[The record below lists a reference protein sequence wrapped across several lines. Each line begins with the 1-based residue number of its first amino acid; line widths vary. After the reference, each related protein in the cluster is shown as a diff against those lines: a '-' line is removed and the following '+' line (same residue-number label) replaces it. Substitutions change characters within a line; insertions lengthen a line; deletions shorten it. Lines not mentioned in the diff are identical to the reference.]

1 MKNIILKLKNNIIF
15 SGLLLILL
23 YLLAYL
29 LESFSNNLK
38 PDFLRESA
46 IILTIIF
53 IILVILAYFFLKS
66 YLDSE
71 LNDKVNLLK
80 DFIEA
85 NGLGNII
92 NEKTLSTIESQSK
105 EIWVITPNLKN
116 DLYNETIKKTVANN
130 LKNGKKYVYFVPQ
143 NTYIEGSI
151 SEYYKTYNNFIYDKN
166 QVKFIQIPTPSC
178 NEKNKNGI
186 YFYFPSEIV
195 LYDVNEENKPSIVIQ
210 QFPNKKSN
218 YYLLVEDSYKEYIIG
233 LLKCLKKSVDF

>member
-1 MKNIILKLKNNIIF
+1 MKKIFLKLKNNVIF
-15 SGLLLILL
+15 SGLFLVLL

-29 LESFSNNLK
+29 LESLSNNLK

-46 IILTIIF
+46 VILTVIF
-53 IILVILAYFFLKS
+53 IILVILSYFFLKS

-116 DLYNETIKKTVANN
+116 DLYNDTIKETVSNN
-130 LKNGKKYVYFVPQ
+130 LKNGKKYIYFVPQ

-151 SEYYKTYNNFIYDKN
+151 SEYYKIYNNFIHNKD
-166 QVKFIQIPTPSC
+166 QVKFIQIPTPNC
-178 NEKNKNGI
+178 NEQNKNNI

-195 LYDVNEENKPSIVIQ
+195 LYDVDQEDKPSIVIQ

-218 YYLLVEDSYKEYIIG
+218 YYLLIEDSYKEYIIG
-233 LLKCLKKSVDF
+233 LLKCLKKSHDF